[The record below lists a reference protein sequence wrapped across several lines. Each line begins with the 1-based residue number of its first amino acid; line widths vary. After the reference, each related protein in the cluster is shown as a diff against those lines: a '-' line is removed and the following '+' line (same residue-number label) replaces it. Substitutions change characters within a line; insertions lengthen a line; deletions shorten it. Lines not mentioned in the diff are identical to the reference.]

1 MATQAA
7 SASSSSSSSPSPSSS
22 PRWNYDVFLSF
33 RGDDTRNCFTDH
45 LYDALEQRGINT
57 FKDDEK
63 LERGKVIS
71 LELLKVIEKSQFAIT
86 VLSKNYATS
95 KWCLI
100 ELAKII
106 ECKKKMQMIVL
117 PIFYHVEPCEV
128 QHQTGTFGEAFAKH
142 EKDRKASIED
152 VQTWKDALREVGNI
166 SGWHVHN
173 RYARHLRGLAV
184 WMEDVPPH
192 LNFVTLADTG

>member
-7 SASSSSSSSPSPSSS
+7 STSSSSSSSSPSPSSS

-33 RGDDTRNCFTDH
+33 RGDDTRNSFTDH
-45 LYDALEQRGINT
+45 LYAALEQRGINT

-63 LERGKVIS
+63 LEQGKVIS
-71 LELLKVIEKSQFAIT
+71 PELLKAIEESQFAII
-86 VLSKNYATS
+86 VLSRNYATS

-106 ECKKKMQMIVL
+106 ECKKKMEMTVL
-117 PIFYHVEPCEV
+117 PIFYHVKPYEV
-128 QHQTGTFGEAFAKH
+128 QHQIGTFGEAFAKH
-142 EKDRKASIED
+142 EKDQKANIVD

-166 SGWHVHN
+166 FGWHVDN
-173 RYARHLRGLAV
+173 RYHFSFLLSVR
-184 WMEDVPPH
+184 
-192 LNFVTLADTG
+192 T